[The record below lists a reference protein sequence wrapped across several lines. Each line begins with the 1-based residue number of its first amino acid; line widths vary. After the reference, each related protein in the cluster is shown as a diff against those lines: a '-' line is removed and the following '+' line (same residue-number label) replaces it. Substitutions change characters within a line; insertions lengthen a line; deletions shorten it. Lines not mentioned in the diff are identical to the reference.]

1 MVMQRT
7 RHVAAYNVGA
17 TQMMAPG
24 PAANISASGTLGVNG
39 SGTGVGTVLAIATVV
54 LLVLYISTHGIQGS
68 V

>member
-7 RHVAAYNVGA
+7 RPVQAYNMGA

-24 PAANISASGTLGVNG
+24 PAANISASGTLGVGG
-39 SGTGVGTVLAIATVV
+39 SGAGVGTVIAIATVI
-54 LLVLYISTHGIQGS
+54 LLVLYVSTHGIQGS